1 MYRIFPELGE
11 ALDNLIANRHFW
23 QDALAQELA
32 ANEAG
37 VVRPPEQRAEEAVS
51 AQLGA
56 SCGCCVLQVLM
67 LLLLLLPL
75 HGPPSSHRRG
85 GTTHLLNGTACWYC
99 WHRCCRPRRTSACA
113 ISRTS
118 TKTSPASA
126 RSRWVV
132 LQGGKALGGCFVAGR
147 PLLAE
152 GRSAAAEAAA
162 GADLTWPGPPETH
175 RGIN

>member
-51 AQLGA
+51 TQLGA
-56 SCGCCVLQVLM
+56 GCGCCVLQVLV

-85 GTTHLLNGTACWYC
+85 GTTHLLNGTACCTAGTAAAGQGGQAPARFPGQVQRHHQQAQGPGGWYC
-99 WHRCCRPRRTSACA
+99 RVVR
-113 ISRTS
+113 
-118 TKTSPASA
+118 
-126 RSRWVV
+126 RWVV
-132 LQGGKALGGCFVAGR
+132 VL
-147 PLLAE
+147 
-152 GRSAAAEAAA
+152 
-162 GADLTWPGPPETH
+162 
-175 RGIN
+175 